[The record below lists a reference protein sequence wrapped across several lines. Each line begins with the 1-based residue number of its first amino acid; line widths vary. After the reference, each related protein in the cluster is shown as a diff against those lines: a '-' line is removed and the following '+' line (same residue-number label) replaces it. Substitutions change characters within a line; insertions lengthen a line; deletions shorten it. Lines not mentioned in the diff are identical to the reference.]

1 MFKDNEDRDDISE
14 LSKEEVHAAD
24 VSLIKK
30 LLTFELS
37 DEEHSAFCD
46 MHHQLQRSGRTTL
59 SPKQRKWAQSVL
71 DKNEPQ
77 YENAFSAGK
86 VPVGKPVPTPPGLQF
101 LPKKPPQRRPA

>member
-1 MFKDNEDRDDISE
+1 MFKDEEDRDDVSE

-30 LLTFELS
+30 LLAFELS
-37 DEEHSAFCD
+37 DEEHSAFDD

-77 YENAFSAGK
+77 YANLVSSGK
-86 VPVGKPVPTPPGLQF
+86 VAIGKPVPTPPALQF
-101 LPKKPPQRRPA
+101 LPKKPPQRRST

>member
-37 DEEHSAFCD
+37 DEEHSAFD
-46 MHHQLQRSGRTTL
+46 GIHHHLQLRRLSVL

-71 DKNEPQ
+71 NRHEPQ
-77 YENAFSAGK
+77 YSNDFSAGK
-86 VPVGKPVPTPPGLQF
+86 VPRGKEVTVNVGLKPLRPPA
-101 LPKKPPQRRPA
+101 RVR

>member
-1 MFKDNEDRDDISE
+1 MFKDDEDRDDVSE

-30 LLTFELS
+30 LLTLELS
-37 DEEHSAFCD
+37 DEAHSAFDD

-71 DKNEPQ
+71 DKHEPQ

-86 VPVGKPVPTPPGLQF
+86 VPRGKEVTLNVGPRPLKPPGST
-101 LPKKPPQRRPA
+101 